1 MKNHNYTQKEITF
14 CNNVRWGLL
23 TYTAL
28 VILVV
33 LLSAHLSDYKAQKQS
48 DLYQYPTHNLK
59 VSLNQR
65 KAAKKP
71 FLQVTGWDVA
81 AWGGSAVA
89 GSLWGMREALHAQP
103 TVFEERFG
111 ADKYSFWGSAAWE
124 RNYEGNRYRNEDGT
138 VNQHK
143 PELGNT
149 LRDIWHFGGT
159 VSPSLYAGATFTIAL
174 QKKNGNW
181 KAKLGKAVIG
191 SLIRS
196 ASANVTYKYL
206 RYGKVF

>member
-1 MKNHNYTQKEITF
+1 MKKSNYTQKEIEF
-14 CNNVRWGLL
+14 HSNVTWGILA
-23 TYTAL
+23 YTAL
-28 VILVV
+28 VIAVI
-33 LLSAHLSDYKAQKQS
+33 LLMAFLSPSKAQKQA
-48 DLYQYPTHNLK
+48 DLYQYTGTPLK
-59 VSLNQR
+59 VSLNVRQT
-65 KAAKKP
+65 AKRP

-89 GSLWGMREALHAQP
+89 GSLWGMREALHTEP
-103 TVFEERFG
+103 TVFETRFG
-111 ADKYSFWGSAAWE
+111 ADKYSFWGSGAWE
-124 RNYEGNRYRNEDGT
+124 RNYQGNRYKNEDGT
-138 VNQHK
+138 VNPHK

-174 QKKNGNW
+174 QKRNGNW
-181 KAKLGKAVIG
+181 KAKLAKAAIG